1 MHDAGREQA
10 DRELEIIERR
20 IRKIFTDCGKSL
32 QQDIVQYF
40 SRLAERDAEMRAM
53 LEAGQYPLPAR
64 MTAEEYYRQWR
75 LNQYLRGQHFINLQ
89 NKCADA
95 VANAHELAIEYT
107 NDHTAAIY
115 ASNRNFT
122 AFTMDL
128 LSHGKYSA
136 GTDFELWDE
145 ATVSRLIKNQEIN
158 LMPHYPQRL
167 ALKRGIDLSWTKKQ
181 ITAQITQSIIQG
193 HDIATM
199 RKALQSRI
207 VTMSDASARR
217 AARTAVTAA
226 ENAGRLDTME
236 KAQDLGIKYRKRW
249 VCTKDAKTR
258 YSHQRLDGKVVNADE
273 LFKSPLGGY
282 LSAPGDN
289 SHGAK
294 PADLYN
300 CRCRVVTV
308 EKSGIEPEKRQMR
321 VKNPVTGRNE
331 IITANNYDDW
341 LEWVKQ
347 QKARAGA

>member
-1 MHDAGREQA
+1 MRDIGREHA
-10 DRELEIIERR
+10 DKELEIIERR
-20 IRKIFTDCGKSL
+20 VHKIFTDCGKSL
-32 QQDIVQYF
+32 KQDIEQYF
-40 SRLAERDAEMRAM
+40 ARFAERDAEMQAA
-53 LEAGQYPLPAR
+53 LAAGTYPVPAD
-64 MTAEEYYRQWR
+64 MTPEEYYRQWR
-75 LNQYLRGQHFINLQ
+75 LNQYLRGQHLITLQ
-89 NKCADA
+89 DKCAAA
-95 VANAHELAIEYT
+95 VANAHEIAIEYT
-107 NDHTAAIY
+107 NDRIATIY

-128 LSHGKYSA
+128 LSRGKYSA

-145 ATVSRLIKNQEIN
+145 ATVRRLIKNQELN
-158 LMPHYPQRL
+158 LMPRYPQRL

-193 HDIATM
+193 HDISTM

-226 ENAGRLDTME
+226 ENAGRLDTMT
-236 KAQDLGIKYRKRW
+236 KAQELGIKYRKRW
-249 VCTKDAKTR
+249 VCTKDKRTR

-289 SHGAK
+289 RHGAK

-308 EKSGIEPEKRQMR
+308 EKAGIEPEKRQMR
-321 VKNPVTGRNE
+321 VRNPATGRNE

-347 QKARAGA
+347 QERART